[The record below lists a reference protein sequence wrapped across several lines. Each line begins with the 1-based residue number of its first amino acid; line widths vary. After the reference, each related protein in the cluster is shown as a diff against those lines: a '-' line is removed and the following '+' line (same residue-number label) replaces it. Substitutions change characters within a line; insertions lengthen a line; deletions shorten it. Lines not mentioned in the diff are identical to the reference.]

1 MNGVKETRFRCLVS
15 VRRDTVCD
23 VQHEE
28 AWRDVFESLRA
39 ARDDLAELEQRV
51 AILAREQ
58 GGTLDEIAVG
68 LGITRPGL
76 AKRLKRR
83 GRS

>member
-1 MNGVKETRFRCLVS
+1 MKETRFRCFE
-15 VRRDTVCD
+15 RRSRSTLWPVD
-23 VQHEE
+23 HEE
-28 AWRDVFESLRA
+28 TWAGVFESLRN
-39 ARDDLAELEQRV
+39 ARDELAELEQRI

-58 GGTLDEIAVG
+58 GGTLDEIAEG